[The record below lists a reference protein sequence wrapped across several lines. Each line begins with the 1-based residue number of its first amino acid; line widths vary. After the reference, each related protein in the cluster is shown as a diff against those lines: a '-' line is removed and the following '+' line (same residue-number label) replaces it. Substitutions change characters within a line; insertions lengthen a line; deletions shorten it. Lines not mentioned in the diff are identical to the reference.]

1 VWHCEIGAFFPVLAW
16 NLRKM
21 QKHAEAFELSVVDAA
36 EAPSSSGCR
45 IESPDGADAD
55 AELLYAAARRG
66 SDGPARQGRAA
77 PSAEYLR
84 QIENEI
90 PFLRRT
96 VRRWHR
102 DKADADDL
110 IQDTLVQALANAHLW
125 QPGTD
130 LRAWLY
136 TIMRNRFLAG
146 VNKSAR
152 SASALKE
159 IAEPGPTSTAHASE
173 LRLLLRD
180 LGAALRRLS
189 SNQRSAVMLIGV
201 EGKSYAEA
209 AQSMGTSVGAVRSH
223 LSRGR
228 DRLKTA
234 VDGIDTRLPF
244 ARRPAAAPPATLAS
258 AMTPPVVAA
267 GSD

>member
-1 VWHCEIGAFFPVLAW
+1 
-16 NLRKM
+16 M
-21 QKHAEAFELSVVDAA
+21 QPCLELSEHSGPEAA
-36 EAPSSSGCR
+36 
-45 IESPDGADAD
+45 
-55 AELLYAAARRG
+55 LLSAAARRG
-66 SDGPARQGRAA
+66 SVEPGAGAG

-84 QIENEI
+84 QLESEI

-102 DKADADDL
+102 NQADADDL
-110 IQDTLVQALANAHLW
+110 VQDTIVQAIAYAELW
-125 QPGTD
+125 QPGSD

-152 SASALKE
+152 SASALRE
-159 IAEPGPTSTAHASE
+159 VAQAEPPPAPHASE

-189 SNQRSAVMLIGV
+189 SEQRSAVLLIGV

-228 DRLKTA
+228 ERLKTA
-234 VDGIDTRLPF
+234 MHGTDTRTPF
-244 ARRPAAAPPATLAS
+244 APRSAANPPATASPSITSSLA
-258 AMTPPVVAA
+258 T
-267 GSD
+267 GSGD

>member
-1 VWHCEIGAFFPVLAW
+1 
-16 NLRKM
+16 M
-21 QKHAEAFELSVVDAA
+21 QSHI
-36 EAPSSSGCR
+36 EAPQRLDATDTNAGDTQQTSSRSV
-45 IESPDGADAD
+45 
-55 AELLYAAARRG
+55 
-66 SDGPARQGRAA
+66 
-77 PSAEYLR
+77 PSAEFMR
-84 QIENEI
+84 QIEDEI

-102 DKADADDL
+102 EPADADDL
-110 IQDTLVQALANAHLW
+110 VQDTLIQALANEHLW
-125 QPGTD
+125 QAGTD

-146 VNKSAR
+146 VNRSSR

-159 IAEPGPTSTAHASE
+159 VAEAEPAPTAHASE

-189 SNQRSAVMLIGV
+189 SNQRSAVLLIGV

-209 AQSMGTSVGAVRSH
+209 AESMGTSVGAVRSH

-234 VDGIDTRLPF
+234 VQGSDTRTPF
-244 ARRPAAAPPATLAS
+244 APRVTPRSPAPGPLATA
-258 AMTPPVVAA
+258 T
-267 GSD
+267 GD

>member
-1 VWHCEIGAFFPVLAW
+1 MQTCPEPSERSDCE
-16 NLRKM
+16 
-21 QKHAEAFELSVVDAA
+21 
-36 EAPSSSGCR
+36 
-45 IESPDGADAD
+45 
-55 AELLYAAARRG
+55 AELLSAAARRG
-66 SDGPARQGRAA
+66 AVEPGARAA

-84 QIENEI
+84 QLENEI

-102 DKADADDL
+102 NQADADDL
-110 IQDTLVQALANAHLW
+110 VQDTLVQALAYADQW
-125 QPGTD
+125 QPGSD

-152 SASALKE
+152 SVEALRE
-159 IAEPGPTSTAHASE
+159 VAEAEPPPAPHASE

-189 SNQRSAVMLIGV
+189 SEQRSAVLLIGV
-201 EGKSYAEA
+201 EGQSYAEA
-209 AQSMGTSVGAVRSH
+209 AESMGTSVGAVRSH

-228 DRLKTA
+228 DRLKAAMHGT
-234 VDGIDTRLPF
+234 DTRTPF
-244 ARRPAAAPPATLAS
+244 GPRPAVPPA
-258 AMTPPVVAA
+258 
-267 GSD
+267 GGGD

>member
-1 VWHCEIGAFFPVLAW
+1 
-16 NLRKM
+16 M
-21 QKHAEAFELSVVDAA
+21 QTHAEASEPCVVDAA
-36 EAPSSSGCR
+36 EAPATGGCR
-45 IESPDGADAD
+45 IETSDGADTD
-55 AELLYAAARRG
+55 PELLDAAALRG
-66 SDGPARQGRAA
+66 SDGPDCQSRGG
-77 PSAEYLR
+77 PSSEFCQ

-102 DKADADDL
+102 EKADADDL
-110 IQDTLVQALANAHLW
+110 VQDTLVQALANAHLW

-159 IAEPGPTSTAHASE
+159 IVEPAPTSTAHSSE

-180 LGAALRRLS
+180 LGAALLRLS
-189 SNQRSAVMLIGV
+189 SNQRSAVLLIGV

-234 VDGIDTRLPF
+234 VDGTDTRPPF
-244 ARRPAAAPPATLAS
+244 APRPAAAPPAAARPAVAPPLVAS
-258 AMTPPVVAA
+258 A
-267 GSD
+267 GD

>member
-1 VWHCEIGAFFPVLAW
+1 
-16 NLRKM
+16 M
-21 QKHAEAFELSVVDAA
+21 QTHAEASDLSVLDATGSD
-36 EAPSSSGCR
+36 EM
-45 IESPDGADAD
+45 E
-55 AELLYAAARRG
+55 RRG
-66 SDGPARQGRAA
+66 HHT
-77 PSAEYLR
+77 PSAEYR
-84 QIENEI
+84 QQIENEI

-102 DKADADDL
+102 DKSDADDL
-110 IQDTLVQALANAHLW
+110 VQDTLVQALANAHLW

-146 VNKSAR
+146 VKKSAL

-159 IAEPGPTSTAHASE
+159 IVEPAPKSTAHASE

-180 LGAALRRLS
+180 LGAALLRLS
-189 SNQRSAVMLIGV
+189 SNQRSAVLLIGV

-234 VDGIDTRLPF
+234 VDGTDTRPPF
-244 ARRPAAAPPATLAS
+244 APRPAAAPPA
-258 AMTPPVVAA
+258 VA
-267 GSD
+267 GD

>member
-1 VWHCEIGAFFPVLAW
+1 MSSPTEHSDSDPSAAL
-16 NLRKM
+16 
-21 QKHAEAFELSVVDAA
+21 LSAA
-36 EAPSSSGCR
+36 S
-45 IESPDGADAD
+45 
-55 AELLYAAARRG
+55 RRG
-66 SDGPARQGRAA
+66 AVEAGTRAP

-84 QIENEI
+84 QLESEI

-110 IQDTLVQALANAHLW
+110 VQDTLVQALANAHLW

-146 VNKSAR
+146 ANKATR

-159 IAEPGPTSTAHASE
+159 IAEPGPISTAHASE

-189 SNQRSAVMLIGV
+189 SNQRSAVLLIGV

-234 VDGIDTRLPF
+234 VDGTDTRTPF
-244 ARRPAAAPPATLAS
+244 AQRPTAASPATPPPAVASPLA
-258 AMTPPVVAA
+258 AVA
-267 GSD
+267 SD

>member
-1 VWHCEIGAFFPVLAW
+1 
-16 NLRKM
+16 M
-21 QKHAEAFELSVVDAA
+21 QTHAEASDLHIVDAT
-36 EAPSSSGCR
+36 EAPAPEGCR
-45 IESPDGADAD
+45 IEASDAAAAD

-66 SDGPARQGRAA
+66 SEGPERQGRDA
-77 PSAEYLR
+77 PSAEYLQ

-110 IQDTLVQALANAHLW
+110 VQDTLVQALANAHLW

-159 IAEPGPTSTAHASE
+159 IAEPGQNSTAHASE

-189 SNQRSAVMLIGV
+189 SNQRSAVLLIGV

-234 VDGIDTRLPF
+234 VEGTDARTPF
-244 ARRPAAAPPATLAS
+244 APRPAAAQPSAATLAL
-258 AMTPPVVAA
+258 TPPLAAAA
-267 GSD
+267 GD